1 MFVGLNPST
10 ADETEDDQTIRRC
23 VGFAMDWG
31 YGGLCMGN
39 LFAIRATKPK
49 NMLIHPSPIGPENN
63 AWLKHLSLQSDK
75 VIAAWGTN
83 GGHMERNREVIE
95 ILPNLMCLEKTK
107 AGYPKHPLY
116 VKKDISPQKYP

>member
-49 NMLIHPSPIGPENN
+49 NMLIH
-63 AWLKHLSLQSDK
+63 LF
-75 VIAAWGTN
+75 
-83 GGHMERNREVIE
+83 REVW
-95 ILPNLMCLEKTK
+95 EKRT
-107 AGYPKHPLY
+107 HSRE
-116 VKKDISPQKYP
+116 VSPGWVGIC